1 MGILPVLMC
10 LDLLLLGGSKLRA
23 HISSQPG
30 LLSKAIPFC
39 LLFTEELGFVP
50 TARRCEHASC
60 CRDVEEFHAMFEDL
74 SARTKL
80 DEEEIARL

>member
-1 MGILPVLMC
+1 MGLLRILT
-10 LDLLLLGGSKLRA
+10 LLGLSLLGGSKLRA

-50 TARRCEHASC
+50 TASNNDLKRRPVSETQKYLEN
-60 CRDVEEFHAMFEDL
+60 EEN
-74 SARTKL
+74 K
-80 DEEEIARL
+80 EERANT